1 MATLKEANFNG
12 TNGNHFKLKLD
23 MTYSQDSS
31 TNKTTI
37 RLWNN
42 FVSMDGYSGSGATN
56 SVTGYI
62 NSIIVGRTNSIG
74 VNQTK
79 LLGYKDIEVTHNADG
94 TFPDTSYTA
103 SIQTGWSLGEA
114 NVSGTIT
121 SSQIPKINRSS
132 TWSTSPIILDNI
144 ESQFELPINQWIS
157 DYHNVVTI
165 SNLQM
170 TKVVKTINNAVNGTQ
185 VQFTSSELN
194 EIYKLDNN
202 TRTNTLRAYL
212 NLYTYDSNDNQ
223 IGDVQRTYLDAP
235 LTNANPTSTNTSQEQ
250 NESVINLLGGDSTNK
265 VVKFASELKITC
277 NPLGAKGA
285 SITNLTINGNS
296 VLYHSGKNMYDKVMT
311 TTSGGQNQNIR
322 FITDLEPNTAY
333 TFNITNDRTYCTVYL
348 YDANGSLIRTLGS
361 VQSSHV
367 QSFTTASNEVKGYFD
382 FYSGVNNVNVV
393 GYDYTGV
400 QLEKGSSATTY
411 EEFYRIYETILSN
424 IQTGT
429 FNIVVT
435 DTRNNTSEYTITKTL
450 LDYVSL
456 NIPTTWTIERVSP
469 ISNDLVLN
477 AIIDCY
483 SSTIDGNTN
492 TPIVKYSTDNTNWTT
507 ISSSSY
513 TFNNNKITISNL
525 TLNDLIAYQT
535 TGTFYLQVSDLL
547 MEQNDNQQVKRGI
560 YTYGAGEDFFAING
574 DLLVRDSNAQNEAN
588 ILKTYS
594 TSSEKMIGYYNSK
607 PLYRRVITGT
617 KVSGTNLQINTSW
630 VSDIDTLVRFDGT
643 LKSLSNYNYP
653 LVRYESSSLYVNM
666 SMNRVEKWISVSSAT
681 GNYCNGDVTIIVE
694 YTKTTD

>member
-1 MATLKEANFNG
+1 MPTLKEANFNG
-12 TNGNHFKLKLD
+12 SNGNHFKLTLD
-23 MTYSQDSS
+23 YTFSQDSN
-31 TNKTTI
+31 TRKTTLT
-37 RLWNN
+37 LWNN
-42 FVSMDGYSGSGATN
+42 FVSMDGYSGSGAAN

-62 NSIIVGRTNSIG
+62 NSSIVGRTDSIG
-74 VNQTK
+74 VNQKK
-79 LLGYKDIEVTHNADG
+79 LLGSKTLEITHNADG
-94 TFPDTSYTA
+94 TFPNTNYTA

-121 SSQIPKINRSS
+121 SSLIPKINSSS
-132 TWSTSPIILDNI
+132 TWAVSPILVDNI
-144 ESQFELPINQWIS
+144 ENQFELPINLWVS

-165 SNLQM
+165 SNLQN
-170 TKVVKTINNAVNGTQ
+170 TKTIKTINNAKNGDL
-185 VQFTSSELN
+185 VQFTSAELN
-194 EIYKLDNN
+194 EIYGIDNN
-202 TRTNTLRAYL
+202 SRTNTQRVYL
-212 NLYTYDSNDNQ
+212 NLYTYDSNNNQ
-223 IGDVQRTYLDAP
+223 IGDVQRTYLDAQ
-235 LTNANPTSTNTSQEQ
+235 LTNANPTSTNTSEEQ
-250 NESVINLLGGDSTNK
+250 NASVISLLGGSTTNK
-265 VVKFASELKITC
+265 VIKYASELQITC
-277 NPLGAKGA
+277 LPLGTKGA
-285 SITNLTINGNS
+285 SITNLTINGANIP
-296 VLYHSGKNMYDKVMT
+296 YTNGGKNMYDKIMT

-333 TFNITNDRTYCTVYL
+333 TFNVTNDRTYCTVYL

-367 QSFTTASNEVKGYFD
+367 QSFTTASNEVRGYFD

-400 QLEKGSSATTY
+400 QLEKGSSATAF
-411 EEFYRIYETILSN
+411 EEYYREYQTTLTN
-424 IQTGT
+424 VTTGT
-429 FNIVVT
+429 FNIIVT
-435 DTRNNTSEYTITKTL
+435 DTRNNTATYTISKTL
-450 LDYVSL
+450 LDYIPL
-456 NIPTTWTIERVSP
+456 NIPSNWSIERVSP
-469 ISNDLVLN
+469 ISDDLVLN
-477 AIIDCY
+477 AVIDCY

-492 TPIVKYSTDNTNWTT
+492 TPTVKYSTNNSTWTT

-513 TFNNNKITISNL
+513 TFSDNKITITNL

-607 PLYRRVITGT
+607 PLYRRVITET
-617 KVSGTNLQINTSW
+617 KVSGTNLQISASW

-694 YTKTTD
+694 YTKV